1 MRNQPIVNIDLEIL
15 GKSSRAELRALWE
28 RELGD
33 KPPSTL
39 GRDILALA
47 IAYARQERLNGGLSR
62 PVAKELDR
70 LLVRALRDGATGA
83 PGSPA
88 TPLPRTGTIMVREWQ
103 GTTHHVTVVDGGF
116 LWNGEVHRSLSRIA
130 RAITGTTWNGPRFF
144 GMREA
149 RSTTSES
156 RRGS

>member
-1 MRNQPIVNIDLEIL
+1 MRNPPVVNMDLEIL
-15 GKSSRAELRALWE
+15 EKLSRAELRALWE

-33 KPPSTL
+33 KPPPTL

-62 PVAKELDR
+62 PVAKEFDR
-70 LLVRALRDGATGA
+70 LLARTLRDGATGA
-83 PGSPA
+83 PPPPA
-88 TPLPRTGTIMVREWQ
+88 TPLPRTGTILVREWQ
-103 GTTHHVTVVDGGF
+103 GATHHVTVVDDGF
-116 LWNGEVHRSLSRIA
+116 LWNGEIYRSLSRIA

-149 RSTTSES
+149 NSKASEN
-156 RRGS
+156 RRDS

>member
-1 MRNQPIVNIDLEIL
+1 MRKQPIVNIDLGIL
-15 GKSSRAELRALWE
+15 EKSSRAELRAIWE

-33 KPPSTL
+33 KPPLTL

-47 IAYARQERLNGGLSR
+47 IAYARQERLNGGLSK

-70 LLVRALRDGATGA
+70 LLAHTLRDGASGT
-83 PGSPA
+83 PRSPA
-88 TPLPRTGTIMVREWQ
+88 APLPRTGTIMVREWQ

-116 LWNGEVHRSLSRIA
+116 LWNGEIHRSLSGIA

-149 RSTTSES
+149 QGKASEN